1 MFLLSCPPFWFI
13 LSEPCIPIR
22 AASRREDHICW
33 ISSSKGDLDSKN
45 AYMLATRLNPN
56 DPKFAGNWVWKLK
69 ILPKIQ
75 LLVWKCLLKSI
86 PTKSILA
93 LRGFNGGTS
102 CDWCHEDQE
111 TIAHVLRDC
120 PIASRFWAEVDCP
133 SHLQCS
139 FDLDITE
146 WLKLNACSST
156 HVPGK
161 DQQ

>member
-22 AASRREDHICW
+22 VASRREDHICW

-45 AYMLATRLNPN
+45 AYMLATGLNPN

-75 LLVWKCLLKSI
+75 LFVWKCLLKSI

-93 LRGFNGGTS
+93 LRGFGGGTS
-102 CDWCHEDQE
+102 CDWCHEIKRPLLMSLE
-111 TIAHVLRDC
+111 IARLQPVFGQRRIVLLNSNV
-120 PIASRFWAEVDCP
+120 PLMVRF
-133 SHLQCS
+133 
-139 FDLDITE
+139 
-146 WLKLNACSST
+146 LN
-156 HVPGK
+156 G
-161 DQQ
+161 